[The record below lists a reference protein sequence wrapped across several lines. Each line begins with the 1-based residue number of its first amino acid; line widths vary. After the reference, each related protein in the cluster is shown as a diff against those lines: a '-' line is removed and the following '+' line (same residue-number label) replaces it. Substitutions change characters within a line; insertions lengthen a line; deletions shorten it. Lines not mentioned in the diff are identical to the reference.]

1 MLRLHN
7 TVAENTPRLTKF
19 LQTKPTT
26 KFKNFSRTF
35 KGSEFAGSNASTF
48 KDFQA
53 VTLNN
58 ALDYRTNVN
67 IGLSGNGLS
76 D

>member
-7 TVAENTPRLTKF
+7 IIAENAPRLPIF
-19 LQTKPTT
+19 TKPTT

-35 KGSEFAGSNASTF
+35 KGSEFAGFKF

-67 IGLSGNGLS
+67 IGLSGNRLS